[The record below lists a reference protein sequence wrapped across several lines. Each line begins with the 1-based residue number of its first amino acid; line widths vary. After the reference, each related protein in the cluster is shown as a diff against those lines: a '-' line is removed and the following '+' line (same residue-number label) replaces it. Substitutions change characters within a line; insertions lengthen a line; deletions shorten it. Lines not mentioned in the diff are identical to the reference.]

1 MSWNTQ
7 NNNQGWGAAPAAPM
21 GGAQPSPWD
30 NFGSIEAA
38 HARNGYIPAGFAGEL
53 EVLELKVVS
62 SAKNNNRPVFVAS
75 FRAIAVPSV
84 EPVVCWDWVAKA
96 DERPYL
102 INIKALVC
110 ALNPNG
116 DPRSFGRE
124 VMEAL
129 TGPEQP
135 ARGLRVRFRSE
146 AIETKRGSSFTKIHW
161 FPAAL

>member
-1 MSWNTQ
+1 MITSLR
-7 NNNQGWGAAPAAPM
+7 
-21 GGAQPSPWD
+21 
-30 NFGSIEAA
+30 GS
-38 HARNGYIPAGFAGEL
+38 RGEL
-53 EVLELKVVS
+53 EVIGAQGDEQRK
-62 SAKNNNRPVFVAS
+62 KNNNRPVFVAS
-75 FRAIAVPSV
+75 FKAISVPSV

-110 ALNPNG
+110 ALNPGG

-135 ARGLRVRFRSE
+135 ARGLRC
-146 AIETKRGSSFTKIHW
+146 
-161 FPAAL
+161 ALSL

>member
-1 MSWNTQ
+1 MTWNNQ

-62 SAKNNNRPVFVAS
+62 SAKNNNRPIFVAS

>member
-1 MSWNTQ
+1 MTWNNQ
-7 NNNQGWGAAPAAPM
+7 NNNQGWGAAPAAPT

>member
-1 MSWNTQ
+1 MTWNQ

-38 HARNGYIPAGFAGEL
+38 PARNGYIPAGFAGEL

-62 SAKNNNRPVFVAS
+62 SAKNNNRPIFVAS

>member
-1 MSWNTQ
+1 MTWNNQ
-7 NNNQGWGAAPAAPM
+7 NNQNNQGWGAPPPAPM
-21 GGAQPSPWD
+21 GGSPWD

-38 HARNGYIPAGFAGEL
+38 PARNDYIPAGFAGEL
-53 EVLELKVVS
+53 EVLELKVIS
-62 SAKNNNRPVFVAS
+62 SIKNNNRPVFVAS
-75 FRAIAVPSV
+75 FKAISVPSV

-110 ALNPNG
+110 ALNPGG

-129 TGPEQP
+129 TGPDQP
-135 ARGLRVRFRSE
+135 ARGVRVRFRSE
-146 AIETKRGSSFTKIHW
+146 AIETKRGSSFTKVHW
-161 FPAAL
+161 FPA